1 MNMLPIAA
9 REGYIPVTGG
19 RVWYQVVGS
28 ADAIPLLV
36 LHGGPGVPHDY
47 LEPLADLA
55 DERPVVFYDQLG
67 CGKSD
72 RPDDV
77 SLWRIERF
85 AEEVGQVRQALG
97 LTQVHLLGHSGGT
110 MVALDYLLGQPA
122 GVVSLIQVGPVL
134 TSARLLADNT
144 RKYATLPEEV
154 FATVQRHEAAGTM
167 NSEEYQNAVEE
178 FSRRYMNRVRPK
190 PESSERASQGVGVQ
204 VYHTMWGPY
213 ELQLTGNLKD
223 YDRTDRAHELKLPTL
238 FICGRYD
245 VSTPEETARYHR
257 LVDGSELVIL
267 EQSSH
272 SPYHEEREHFMQ
284 VVRDFLRQVEAG
296 SQVRERNQV
305 G

>member
-1 MNMLPIAA
+1 MISIEA

-19 RVWYQVVGS
+19 RVWYQIVGS
-28 ADAIPLLV
+28 GEATPLLV
-36 LHGGPGVPHDY
+36 LHGGPGIPHDY

-55 DERPVVFYDQLG
+55 EERPVVFYDQLG
-67 CGKSD
+67 CGKSE

-110 MVALDYLLGQPA
+110 MVALEYLLAQPA
-122 GVVSLIQVGPVL
+122 GVVSLTQVGPVL
-134 TSARLLADNT
+134 SAARLIEDANRL
-144 RKYATLPEEV
+144 YATLPEDM
-154 FATVQRHEAAGTM
+154 FAAVQRHEAAGTLD
-167 NSEEYQNAVEE
+167 SEEYQQAVEA
-178 FSRRYMNRVRPK
+178 FKRRYMNQVRPK
-190 PESSERASQGVGVQ
+190 PEWSQRAGQGVGVQ
-204 VYHTMWGPY
+204 VFYTMWGPY
-213 ELQLTGNLKD
+213 ELQVTGNLKN

-245 VSTPEETARYHR
+245 AATPEETTRYHR
-257 LVDGSELVIL
+257 LVDGSQLVIL

-272 SPYHEEREHFMQ
+272 APFDEERDAFMQ

-296 SQVRERNQV
+296 SQERVRKQ
-305 G
+305 

>member
-1 MNMLPIAA
+1 MISIEA

-19 RVWYQVVGS
+19 RIWYQIVGS
-28 ADAIPLLV
+28 GDATPLLV

-55 DERPVVFYDQLG
+55 DERPVIFYDQLG

-97 LTQVHLLGHSGGT
+97 LTQVHLLGHSAGT
-110 MVALDYLLGQPA
+110 MVALDYLLGQPV
-122 GVVSLIQVGPVL
+122 GVMSLIQVGPILSVP
-134 TSARLLADNT
+134 RFLADIN
-144 RKYATLPEEV
+144 RLYATLPEEV
-154 FATVQRHEAAGTM
+154 FAAVQRHEAAGTM
-167 NSEEYQNAVEE
+167 DSEKYQQAVEVY
-178 FSRRYMNRVRPK
+178 SRRYMNRVWPK
-190 PESSERASQGVGVQ
+190 PESSQRASQGVGVQ
-204 VYHTMWGPY
+204 VVHTVVGPY
-213 ELQLTGNLKD
+213 ELQVTGNLKD

-245 VSTPEETARYHR
+245 PCTPEETARYHR

-272 SPYHEEREHFMQ
+272 SPFDEEREPFMQ
-284 VVRDFLRQVEAG
+284 VVRDFLRQVEV
-296 SQVRERNQV
+296 S
-305 G
+305 